1 MPQIVRI
8 IILIATPIWLCP
20 LYDLWA
26 QPEHS
31 CSHSQSVPI
40 NLFSVMAKKKKQHL
54 FSEKHSLL
62 FSKENQRLGFHYSW
76 THNKWFFKKN
86 SLISLLRN
94 KYFSIGLNSLEGQ
107 TRFQGCKFFAL
118 PIICEKIQLIFQKLF
133 FPVSTG
139 HHKFILTLLYHGD
152 CNSSNFLYLN
162 FHLFTFDFYI
172 A

>member
-1 MPQIVRI
+1 MTSELSQN
-8 IILIATPIWLCP
+8 TPVLTVTVYLSTCS
-20 LYDLWA
+20 LLW
-26 QPEHS
+26 Q
-31 CSHSQSVPI
+31 
-40 NLFSVMAKKKKQHL
+40 KKKKKPTC
-54 FSEKHSLL
+54 F
-62 FSKENQRLGFHYSW
+62 QRSIHYYLAKKTKDWGFIIPEHTISD
-76 THNKWFFKKN
+76 FFKKN